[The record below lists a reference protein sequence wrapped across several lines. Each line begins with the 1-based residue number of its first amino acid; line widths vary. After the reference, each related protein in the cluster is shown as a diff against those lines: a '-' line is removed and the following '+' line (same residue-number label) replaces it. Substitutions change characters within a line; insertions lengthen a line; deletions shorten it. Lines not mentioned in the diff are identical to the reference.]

1 MADLYLDPHQTRDA
15 EPTPA
20 ENAIA
25 DVIERCYA
33 AGMSTCDGLV
43 AELNKAGIPAPDN
56 MERWTEESFKREME
70 RLGA

>member
-1 MADLYLDPHQTRDA
+1 MTELYLNPNQARDR

-33 AGMSTCDGLV
+33 AGIQTCEGLV
-43 AELNKAGIPAPDN
+43 AELNKARVRAPDGKAWS
-56 MERWTEESFKREME
+56 EDSFKAEMA